1 MYFVYFMRD
10 FYRAGAAQRAPS
22 KQTAAAPQSQSVVAG
37 ISFFPPYNVSEYS
50 SAARN
55 IETPELDDYL
65 EMPVAMPEIN
75 LDQVQADVL
84 HLVHRLETMQAAL
97 NVSDRGR
104 SAFLS
109 SMSHELRTP
118 LNAIMGFADMMKS
131 GVFGEIE
138 NPTYKQY
145 VEHIH
150 ESGALLLSKINDLL
164 NIASMD
170 VGELTLEESDCALN
184 ELLSELVEIPSHNA
198 FNRQQTI
205 KLDFSPEVRLHVDRT
220 KLLCAL
226 SHLVANA
233 LRHSKDGA
241 TIIVMARIQPDEGI
255 ILSVRDDGEGI
266 PTAQLATIRDALQSQ
281 VAYHHI
287 ECGGIGLGLS
297 LSKEL
302 VARHEGRLMIDS
314 VRHRGTVVSLI
325 LPKERI
331 LCGMPRRR
339 GERARADFELV

>member
-10 FYRAGAAQRAPS
+10 FYRANAAQHAPMQ
-22 KQTAAAPQSQSVVAG
+22 QTAAAPKLNSAVAG

-55 IETPELDDYL
+55 INTPELDDYL
-65 EMPVAMPEIN
+65 AMPVAMPEIN
-75 LDQVQADVL
+75 LDRVQEDVL

-97 NVSDRGR
+97 TISDRGR

-131 GVFGEIE
+131 GVFGDIE

-145 VEHIH
+145 VNHIH
-150 ESGALLLSKINDLL
+150 DSGALLLNKINDLL
-164 NIASMD
+164 DIASMD
-170 VGELTLEESDCALN
+170 AGNLKVDESEFELDELFGELLE
-184 ELLSELVEIPSHNA
+184 IHSHNA
-198 FNRQQTI
+198 FARQQTV
-205 KLDFSPEVRLHVDRT
+205 KLDCAAGIRLRADRT

-226 SHLVANA
+226 SHLVTNA
-233 LRHSKDGA
+233 LRHSNEGA
-241 TIIVMARIQPDEGI
+241 NITVMARIQPDEGI

-266 PTAQLATIRDALQSQ
+266 AASQLTIIRAALQSQ

-302 VARHEGRLMIDS
+302 AACHEGRLMIDS

-331 LCGMPRRR
+331 LSGMPRRR
-339 GERARADFELV
+339 TERRHELQLV